1 MRRQLLRRIWSK
13 EYQRFDRTSSLSPPM
28 RRSDRR
34 IPLDTPSPEV
44 CKECERIEEQFQK
57 TSQVTTAKR
66 LKFSGSSF
74 HSRDSRDSRGSR
86 DSRDSQDSQDS
97 RDSLETAESKHS
109 DNELATSTAIANR
122 GNQSVSTG
130 HNNTTEVSIATS
142 VSSNGPPPSDS
153 LDDVISATV
162 IDRAAAVP
170 IDPESDESGNVYYVE
185 IDDDQIHI
193 TTASTGNSD
202 GSTGHSM
209 YYSSTHIESINSRST
224 DENDNRHDGGGDRA
238 NGGNATCDFNTDRKQ
253 HDNTNGGAGG
263 GGNNNPGD
271 SDTTIDEY
279 ISSLLVDNL
288 NNVVCGRVN
297 GLANGE
303 TNGVENGGGGG
314 DTKEAPNSEK
324 VNNGKKAFF
333 L

>member
-13 EYQRFDRTSSLSPPM
+13 EYRQYDRTSSLSPPM
-28 RRSDRR
+28 RRSNRR

-57 TSQVTTAKR
+57 TSQVTAKR

-74 HSRDSRDSRGSR
+74 N
-86 DSRDSQDSQDS
+86 SRDSQDSRNSRDS
-97 RDSLETAESKHS
+97 RDSLETAESKPS
-109 DNELATSTAIANR
+109 DIELATSILIANR
-122 GNQSVSTG
+122 GNQKNQTVSSG
-130 HNNTTEVSIATS
+130 HNNVTEVSTAATS
-142 VSSNGPPPSDS
+142 ASSNGPPPSDS
-153 LDDVISATV
+153 LDEVITATV
-162 IDRAAAVP
+162 IDRTAAVP
-170 IDPESDESGNVYYVE
+170 INSKSDETGNVYYVE

-202 GSTGHSM
+202 GSTGRSM
-209 YYSSTHIESINSRST
+209 YYSSTHAESINSRST
-224 DENDNRHDGGGDRA
+224 DENDNRHDGNGDRVNGGDT
-238 NGGNATCDFNTDRKQ
+238 TCNFNTGRKQ
-253 HDNTNGGAGG
+253 HDSTNGGD
-263 GGNNNPGD
+263 NNNSGD

-297 GLANGE
+297 GLADGE
-303 TNGVENGGGGG
+303 TNGVENGGA
-314 DTKEAPNSEK
+314 DSKETLSGEK
-324 VNNGKKAFF
+324 AKNGKT